1 MDSQLFSMMSR
12 VINSTMN
19 YFTHFL
25 YLKLISPFL
34 IQLRLITKK
43 CGILLELYLWL
54 VYFNRFEWVKCQ
66 ILKLNQISSW
76 NLEIGKYPWNCKM
89 SIKLSFPL
97 VCSIKCDD
105 VTNKERCGLIMCI
118 ELWCIITR
126 GNLTWLI
133 LDVIW
138 RLACNL
144 RITMTYIPLL
154 CQLKITYI
162 TLIC

>member
-1 MDSQLFSMMSR
+1 M
-12 VINSTMN
+12 V
-19 YFTHFL
+19 
-25 YLKLISPFL
+25 
-34 IQLRLITKK
+34 
-43 CGILLELYLWL
+43 

-154 CQLKITYI
+154 CQLKITYYYDMLSIVYVVFPLQVRI
-162 TLIC
+162 TFSNRGYFVLFSNFQGDFVYKL